1 MNRDME
7 TQDYILKQASES
19 NVKFIR
25 LWFTDIT
32 GGLKG
37 FAINVEDLKDCMTN
51 GVIFDGGAIEGL
63 SREGEN
69 DTLAIPDL
77 NTWQILP
84 WRPNENAV
92 ARFICDL
99 KSIDGS
105 NLMVDSRQVLK
116 NKLIEANKLGYKF
129 YIGPEIEYYY
139 LNSEKNIS
147 SGDDAGYFDQTSAD
161 SDGANLRRECVLILE
176 QMGIPVRSSHHE
188 VSPGQHEID
197 LRHTDALTMADSIMT
212 TRLVVKETAHRL
224 GGFATF
230 MPRPFD
236 KLNGSGLHLHL
247 SLYKNEKNIF
257 SVKNEKTISKTGES
271 FMAGLIENAKE
282 MTLITNQWANS
293 YKRLLPNL
301 EAPVAGYIDYQN
313 IEDIVRVPP
322 VFNNDDEK
330 YRVEFRLPDAACN
343 PYLAF
348 ATILNAGMLGIK
360 NKYKIT
366 KKIKSNIPNSL
377 NEAIKA
383 NENSNFLQESIGPE
397 AYNSYIDNKK
407 KEWMGYNSLIS
418 EDERNFYMKFL

>member
-1 MNRDME
+1 
-7 TQDYILKQASES
+7 
-19 NVKFIR
+19 
-25 LWFTDIT
+25 
-32 GGLKG
+32 
-37 FAINVEDLKDCMTN
+37 
-51 GVIFDGGAIEGL
+51 
-63 SREGEN
+63 
-69 DTLAIPDL
+69 
-77 NTWQILP
+77 
-84 WRPNENAV
+84 
-92 ARFICDL
+92 
-99 KSIDGS
+99 
-105 NLMVDSRQVLK
+105 
-116 NKLIEANKLGYKF
+116 
-129 YIGPEIEYYY
+129 
-139 LNSEKNIS
+139 
-147 SGDDAGYFDQTSAD
+147 
-161 SDGANLRRECVLILE
+161 
-176 QMGIPVRSSHHE
+176 
-188 VSPGQHEID
+188 
-197 LRHTDALTMADSIMT
+197 
-212 TRLVVKETAHRL
+212 
-224 GGFATF
+224 

-322 VFNNDDEK
+322 VFNNDDDK

-348 ATILNAGMLGIK
+348 ATILNAGILGIK

-383 NENSNFLQESIGPE
+383 NENSNFLQESIGTE